1 MVKDIATARND
12 FPLLATTMNQ
22 APITYLDNAA
32 TTQKPQP
39 VIDRLIKYYQTE
51 NVNVQ
56 RGVYALAQ
64 ATTTKYE
71 QVRQQVADFL
81 NAQPTEIVFTRGT
94 TTSLNWVAQS
104 FAPTVIQPDDEILI
118 TIMEHH
124 SNLVPWQI
132 VAQKLGARLRYVEL
146 DDAGHL
152 DLKQLQASLTSRTK
166 IVALTHVSNV
176 LGTINPIKQ
185 ITTWAHRVGA
195 YVVVD
200 GAQAVGH
207 LPVDVQDLDCD
218 FYAFSGHKVYGPTGI
233 GVLYGKAALLA
244 QMPPVEYGG
253 EMINLVT
260 RQTTDFKPAPAKF
273 EAGTMPIAQVIG
285 LGAALDYLTSLGWS
299 QIMTQEQHL
308 LQLAG
313 SQLQAIPG
321 VTLYGPALTTAH
333 SAVLSFN
340 LAGVHP
346 HDLATVLDS
355 QGVAIRAGHHCAQP
369 LMTAL
374 QVSATARA
382 SFAFYNNDQ
391 DVERLITAVKMA
403 KEFFQA

>member
-12 FPLLATTMNQ
+12 FPLLSTQMNQ
-22 APITYLDNAA
+22 EPITYLDNAA
-32 TTQKPQP
+32 TTQKPQA
-39 VIDRLIKYYQTE
+39 VIDRLVAYYQTE

-64 ATTTKYE
+64 ATTAKYE

-81 NAQPTEIVFTRGT
+81 HASANEIIFTRGT
-94 TTSLNWVAQS
+94 TTSLNWVAQR
-104 FAPTVIQPDDEILI
+104 FAPTVIQPGDEILI

-132 VAQKLGARLRYVEL
+132 VAQQLGAKLRYVEL
-146 DDAGHL
+146 NEQDEL
-152 DLKQLQASLTSRTK
+152 DLTQLQASLTKRTK

-185 ITTWAHRVGA
+185 ITSWAHQVGA

-207 LPVDVQDLDCD
+207 LPVNVQDLDCD

-233 GVLYGKAALLA
+233 GVLYGKSALLE
-244 QMPPVEYGG
+244 QMPPAEYGG

-285 LGAALDYLTSLGWS
+285 LGAALDYLTSLGWQ
-299 QIMTQEQHL
+299 QIEAQEQHL

-321 VTLYGPALTTAH
+321 ITLYGPPLTSQHA
-333 SAVLSFN
+333 AVLSFN

-355 QGVAIRAGHHCAQP
+355 QGVAVRAGHHCAQP
-369 LMTAL
+369 LMAAL
-374 QVSATARA
+374 KVSATARA

-391 DVERLITAVKMA
+391 DVQRLITAVKMA

>member
-12 FPLLATTMNQ
+12 FPLLKTQMNQ
-22 APITYLDNAA
+22 ESLTYLDNAA
-32 TTQKPQP
+32 TTQKPQA
-39 VIDRLIKYYQTE
+39 VIERLVDYYQTE

-64 ATTTKYE
+64 ATTAKYE

-81 NAQPTEIVFTRGT
+81 HAQADEIIFTRGT

-104 FAPTVIQPDDEILI
+104 FAPTVIQPGDEILI

-132 VAQKLGARLRYVEL
+132 VAKKLGAHLRYVEL
-146 DDAGHL
+146 NDQAEL
-152 DLKQLQASLTSRTK
+152 DLAQLQANLNQRTK
-166 IVALTHVSNV
+166 IVALTQVSNV

-185 ITTWAHRVGA
+185 ITAWAHQVGA

-200 GAQAVGH
+200 GAQAAGH
-207 LPVDVQDLDCD
+207 MPVDVQALDCD

-233 GVLYGKAALLA
+233 GVLYGKAALLQ

-253 EMINLVT
+253 EMINRVT
-260 RQTTDFKPAPAKF
+260 RQSTDFKAAPAKF

-299 QIMTQEQHL
+299 QIEAQEQHL
-308 LQLAG
+308 VQLAG

-321 VTLYGPALTTAH
+321 ITLYGPPLSKPHAP
-333 SAVLSFN
+333 VLSFN
-340 LAGVHP
+340 LTGVHP

-355 QGVAIRAGHHCAQP
+355 QGVAVRAGHHCAQP
-369 LMTAL
+369 LMAAL

-391 DVERLITAVKMA
+391 DVQRLITAVKLA